1 MNSKAKRT
9 ASVTALFLVFCTS
22 QIYVSAGF
30 LAPDAASAGVQQ
42 GQDSVGILTT
52 QGNKPVSVNSADSIT
67 GTTILS
73 GANIET
79 PAGIGATINLRDLG
93 SVEIE
98 QDSKLVLTFQPGSI
112 KVVLLRGCV
121 TVKAHK
127 GVLGEIETAKDAV
140 SKTDPKTEGVL
151 RVCHPESVRVAAA
164 EAAGGLGTLATAAIL
179 AAPAAVI
186 IPVVTP
192 GNNPSNSLPQ

>member
-1 MNSKAKRT
+1 MNSKAKRVV
-9 ASVTALFLVFCTS
+9 SITALFLVFCTS

-30 LAPDAASAGVQQ
+30 MAPEATSAGVQQ

-52 QGNKPVSVNSADSIT
+52 LGNKAVSVNGAESIT
-67 GTTILS
+67 GTTIIS
-73 GANIET
+73 GANLET
-79 PAGIGATINLRDLG
+79 PAGIGATVSLGNLG

-98 QDSKLVLTFQPGSI
+98 QDSKLVLTFHPGSI
-112 KVVLLRGCV
+112 KVLLLRGCV

-140 SKTDPKTEGVL
+140 SKTDPKAEGLL
-151 RVCHPESVRVAAA
+151 RVCHPGSVRVAAA

-186 IPVVTP
+186 IPVVSP
-192 GNNPSNSLPQ
+192 GSNPSNSLPQ